1 MIRLNIS
8 SLEFEDIKTNIKEYY
23 KSDPKYT
30 DYNFE
35 GSTLSSLLNI
45 HAYNT
50 HYIGFYVKMVLN
62 EAFPDTAQ
70 TREALISHAKR
81 QGYIVK
87 GKTSSYAS
95 VSVLVNGVD
104 PSITFITIP
113 SGTTFNVLSSTEA
126 KTAFITTTDYTIRK
140 VGGVFKLEDVIIQ
153 QGEMIKTT
161 FAVSELKQSFR
172 INDDGC
178 DINSMKVYVKNSTST
193 SVRTLYSPVVDIID
207 ILPTSEVWYTA
218 MSANGV
224 YDVYFGED
232 TFGKQPQ
239 IGTYVDVDYVSTLGE
254 AGNNVNK
261 FSIAPSAS
269 SNPNNIGYYSNF
281 VVTTIEASHG
291 GVDEETLEQLR
302 YNIPNHNRR
311 QKRVVNENDYK
322 SVLLAEFRDVQSI
335 TVYGGEK
342 NLERQYAKM
351 FVSIKPYNS
360 DNLSETAKTLIRN
373 NLVKRYGIV
382 GSNIIFQNPEYINLN
397 MDIVVKKNKLSSIN
411 NDQIVSDMMIKSET
425 YNKEVLTKF
434 ESMYSDTDF
443 ITYLRE
449 DEDYIT
455 SVYTRK
461 TISKKTTFVRGKNTR
476 YHVIFANAISN
487 IISEPF
493 EYGIY
498 TNAYIK
504 SEGNQLYVYNGNTN
518 LKLSQT
524 AIGFADLNTGDVY
537 IDIPRDIYNDDIT
550 LSATPLN
557 PDIETVLNNIIR
569 FSNIN
574 IEVV

>member
-8 SLEFEDIKTNIKEYY
+8 SLEFDDIKTNIKEYY

-87 GKTSSYAS
+87 GKTSAYAS
-95 VSVLVNGVD
+95 VSVKVNGVN
-104 PSITFITIP
+104 PNITFITIP
-113 SGTTFNVLSSTEA
+113 SGTIFNVLSSNEA
-126 KTAFITTTDYTIRK
+126 KTSFVTTNDYTIRK
-140 VGGVFKLEDVIIQ
+140 INNEYTLNNVIIQ
-153 QGEMIKTT
+153 QGEVIKAT
-161 FAVSELKQSFR
+161 FAVTELGQSFR

-178 DINSMKVYVKNSTST
+178 DINTMKVYTKSSSTSLIK
-193 SVRTLYSPVVDIID
+193 TLYSPVVDIID
-207 ILPTSEVWYTA
+207 ITPESEVWYTA

-224 YDVYFGED
+224 YDIYFGQD

-239 IGTYVDVDYVSTLGE
+239 IGTFVDIEYVSSLGVS
-254 AGNNVNK
+254 GNSVNK
-261 FSIAPSAS
+261 FNIAPSS
-269 SNPNNIGYYSNF
+269 STNPNNIGFYSDFNI
-281 VVTTIEASHG
+281 TTIEASHG

-322 SVLLAEFRDVQSI
+322 SVLLSEFRDVQSI

-382 GSNIIFQNPEYINLN
+382 GSNVIFQNPEYINLDMN
-397 MDIVVKKNKLSSIN
+397 IVIKKNKLSSIN
-411 NDQIVSDMMIKSET
+411 DDQIVSSMMIKAET
-425 YNKEVLTKF
+425 YNKEILTKF

-443 ITYLRE
+443 ITYMRE
-449 DEDYIT
+449 DTDYIT
-455 SVYTRK
+455 SIYTRK
-461 TISKKTTFVRGKNTR
+461 TISKKTVFNKGKNTR
-476 YHVIFANAISN
+476 YHIIFANPISN
-487 IISEPF
+487 IKSEPF
-493 EYGIY
+493 EYGVY
-498 TNAYIK
+498 TNAYFKNEDNKI
-504 SEGNQLYVYNGNTN
+504 YVYDGNTDA
-518 LKLSQT
+518 KLSLI
-524 AIGFADLNTGDVY
+524 AVGFADLNNGDVY
-537 IDIPRDIYNDDIT
+537 IDIPRDLYNDDIT
-550 LSATPLN
+550 LNATPLN
-557 PDIETVLNNIIR
+557 PDIDTVLNNIIR